1 MLQEFGRAIWIAD
14 GGEAVVAGFRYPT
27 RMAVMRLADGGLFVW
42 SPIQLTGALKAA
54 VDALGPIRHVIEPNS
69 LHHLYLPEWKRAWP
83 QAKLHAPPGLRAKR
97 NDIEFD
103 ADLGDVP
110 NPDWAEQIDQ
120 VLVHGNRIT
129 TEAVFFHRPS
139 GTVLFCDLLQQIPPH
154 LLSGWRALVAKLD
167 LMVGPEPQVP
177 RKFRIAFSDKRAA
190 RKALGKILDW
200 PAQRVLVAHGTPV
213 ENHAE
218 EYLRRAF
225 RWLIG

>member
-42 SPIQLTGALKAA
+42 SPVALSDALKAA
-54 VDALGPIRHVIEPNS
+54 VDALGPVRHVVEPNA
-69 LHHLYLPEWKRAWP
+69 LHHLHLLEWKKAWP
-83 QAKLHAPPGLRAKR
+83 LAKLHAPPGLRTKR
-97 NDIEFD
+97 TDIAFD

-110 NPDWAEQIDQ
+110 DPGWAGQIDQ

-139 GTVLFCDLLQQIPPH
+139 GTVLFTDLLQQIPPH
-154 LLSGWRALVAKLD
+154 LLSGWRSLVAKLD

-177 RKFRIAFSDKRAA
+177 RKFRIAFSDRRAA
-190 RKALGKILDW
+190 RAALTKILAW
-200 PAQRVLVAHGTPV
+200 PAQKVLVAHGTPV
-213 ENHAE
+213 ESDAPQF
-218 EYLRRAF
+218 LRRAF
-225 RWLIG
+225 AWLIA